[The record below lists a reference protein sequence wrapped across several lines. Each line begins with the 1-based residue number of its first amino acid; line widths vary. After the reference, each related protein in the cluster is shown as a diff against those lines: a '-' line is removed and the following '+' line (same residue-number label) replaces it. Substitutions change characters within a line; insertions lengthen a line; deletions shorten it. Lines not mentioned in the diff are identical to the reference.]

1 VVLIRESLSRLFK
14 RPRRRKIMKSLSL
27 KQAASL
33 LLLTFIIA
41 TARSGHAQDYK
52 VLYRFPGPPNGKLP
66 NAHLIGGKVKG
77 NLSLIGTTQEGGKY
91 CANSPTCGIVFSF
104 SGMAGEIVIYR
115 FTGQF
120 DGYAASGGLAID
132 SQANAYGLA
141 GGGGTGC
148 GGFGCGTVFK
158 IDNPSGAFSE
168 LYSFAG
174 PPNDGESPAGSLL
187 WDPVRG
193 NFYGVTGFG
202 GNNGIGEGTIFS
214 ITPSGIE
221 NVLYNFCSLPNCA
234 DGQRPV
240 EGLVEDAQGNLY
252 GVTLYGGSG
261 NTACDGMTCGAVFKL
276 DGTGHETVL
285 HSFTNGVDGGLPQA
299 GLVSDGQGSF
309 YGATSQGG
317 NGSTACTGGCGTV
330 FKIDAS
336 GNFSVIHS
344 FSGPDGGYPR
354 FGSMAWSAK
363 TGLLYGATSDG
374 GEGDGSGV
382 IFEMDTSGNETVLHN
397 FGGSVE
403 GSVAN
408 LGVIL
413 DSSGNIYGTTLS
425 GGYGERGVIFRL
437 IP

>member
-1 VVLIRESLSRLFK
+1 MDSADRRRLFECGRATGGVGVPDVAGARSDLGGSWPLGLDVRYFLSPIRVVLIRESLSRLFK

-174 PPNDGESPAGSLL
+174 PP
-187 WDPVRG
+187 
-193 NFYGVTGFG
+193 
-202 GNNGIGEGTIFS
+202 
-214 ITPSGIE
+214 
-221 NVLYNFCSLPNCA
+221 
-234 DGQRPV
+234 
-240 EGLVEDAQGNLY
+240 
-252 GVTLYGGSG
+252 
-261 NTACDGMTCGAVFKL
+261 
-276 DGTGHETVL
+276 
-285 HSFTNGVDGGLPQA
+285 
-299 GLVSDGQGSF
+299 
-309 YGATSQGG
+309 
-317 NGSTACTGGCGTV
+317 
-330 FKIDAS
+330 
-336 GNFSVIHS
+336 
-344 FSGPDGGYPR
+344 
-354 FGSMAWSAK
+354 
-363 TGLLYGATSDG
+363 
-374 GEGDGSGV
+374 
-382 IFEMDTSGNETVLHN
+382 
-397 FGGSVE
+397 
-403 GSVAN
+403 
-408 LGVIL
+408 
-413 DSSGNIYGTTLS
+413 
-425 GGYGERGVIFRL
+425 
-437 IP
+437 